1 MKTTLEIARELGLQK
16 QTVAHVITKEG
27 IKPVHIECNKNYFDD
42 DQVEQIK
49 RILRFE
55 LKIN

>member
-1 MKTTLEIARELGLQK
+1 MKTTREIAEELGLQK

>member
-16 QTVAHVITKEG
+16 SIVAQVITKEG
-27 IKPVHIECNKNYFDD
+27 IKPVHIECQKNYFDN

-49 RILRFE
+49 RILKFE